1 MADLTEA
8 AAPYLLGDDVIA
20 TLQNPTPTSEPSETL
35 ADWVLAQGLL
45 QLSTEDREKVY
56 HDVHGLS
63 DEIEESAE
71 FVDENLAKL
80 GEELSKIRN
89 KEAYNAA
96 KAIDQAYVEKRDF
109 RLQFLRAESFDAKK
123 AALRIARHF
132 QAKSDL
138 FGRDKI
144 ARDILQSD
152 LEKEDLECLYAG
164 YEQFLPARDCAGRV
178 VFIQVAHPNHKRM
191 SEQSKLRRF
200 YYQMYQLFRDDVE
213 TQTKGIVAVIYM
225 MGEMCLSGYTMGERF
240 KYPKLIHSLPISFAA
255 VHVCYDSKI
264 WRAMI
269 HVTMLVIDEQTRLR
283 CREYCGSHQ
292 EIMYKLMT
300 FGLPVSVMP
309 LQGNGEDVT
318 TEFHKKY
325 FETLKKQEQ
334 DKEMTNNAR
343 IPGPNDVL
351 FGRGTATY
359 QHFGNMRLKKMIED
373 LKDTYDGMT
382 REERDRKSVV

>member
-152 LEKEDLECLYAG
+152 LDEEDLECLYAG
-164 YEQFLPARDCAGRV
+164 YEQFLPSKDRAGRD
-178 VFIQVAHPNHKRM
+178 VFMQLAHANNKRM
-191 SEQSKLRRF
+191 NETSKLRRF
-200 YYQMYQLFRDDVE
+200 YYLVCQRMRDDVE
-213 TQTKGIVAVIYM
+213 AQKKGTVAVFF
-225 MGEMCLSGYTMGERF
+225 MGGNFLSNAYNVGERI
-240 KYPKLIHSLPISFAA
+240 KYPMLSLSLPVRFDA
-255 VHVCYDSKI
+255 VHLCYDSKV
-264 WRAMI
+264 WRTMI
-269 HVTMLVIDEQTRLR
+269 HLSKLLVGARLR
-283 CREYCGSHQ
+283 NRIREHCC
-292 EIMYKLMT
+292 KLLT
-300 FGLPVSVMP
+300 FLEKVCFLS
-309 LQGNGEDVT
+309 N
-318 TEFHKKY
+318 
-325 FETLKKQEQ
+325 
-334 DKEMTNNAR
+334 
-343 IPGPNDVL
+343 
-351 FGRGTATY
+351 
-359 QHFGNMRLKKMIED
+359 
-373 LKDTYDGMT
+373 
-382 REERDRKSVV
+382 SS